1 MIDMQLFVLLSA
13 FRSHS
18 FVASAQVGSL
28 INFGATI
35 KDSLRLEGTHSRLP
49 ASAQLRWGEDPT
61 GSPWMGT
68 LQQRLHPS
76 NRTWTLPDA
85 TGTILVSGTGQ
96 ETDPV
101 WTADK
106 TGATTIRGSWTFSN
120 TITGSINGNAAA
132 ATALQSAQNFAL
144 SGDVTAPAVPFDG
157 TADVTLSATI
167 ANGAV
172 STAKLADGRTI
183 SGIPLRERGARGERL
198 LSMRDDASGD
208 YDYALVLDGRIV
220 ANRQLIFI
228 K

>member
-13 FRSHS
+13 FRSTS
-18 FVASAQVGSL
+18 FVASAQVSSL

-49 ASAQLRWGEDPT
+49 ASAQLRWGQDPT

-76 NRTWTLPDA
+76 NRTWTLAYA

-96 ETDPV
+96 EADPV
-101 WTADK
+101 WTEDK
-106 TGATTIRGSWTFSN
+106 TGTTTINGSWTFSN

-132 ATALQSAQNFAL
+132 ARALQSAQNFAL
-144 SGDVTAPAVPFDG
+144 SGDVTASAVPFDG

-172 STAKLADGRTI
+172 STAKLADGR
-183 SGIPLRERGARGERL
+183 
-198 LSMRDDASGD
+198 
-208 YDYALVLDGRIV
+208 IV

>member
-76 NRTWTLPDA
+76 NRTWTLTDA

-96 ETDPV
+96 RTNTV

-106 TGATTIRGSWTFSN
+106 TGATTISGSWTFSN
-120 TITGSINGNAAA
+120 TINGSINGNA
-132 ATALQSAQNFAL
+132 TALQSVQYFAL

-183 SGIPLRERGARGERL
+183 SGIPLRERGARGARL

-208 YDYALVLDGRIV
+208 YDYELVLDGRIV